1 MKLYLYHYHLM
12 VPLKDGSVNHS
23 TGCISR
29 DRKIDNSEDYKLAVE
44 FICSIQKIKS
54 KDTILSEL
62 SLLNP

>member
-12 VPLKDGSVNHS
+12 VPLKDGSVTHC

-29 DRKIDNSEDYKLAVE
+29 DRKIDNSEEYESAIE
-44 FICSIQKIKS
+44 FICSVQKRKL
-54 KDTILSEL
+54 KETIISEL